1 MLIRK
6 FVTVL
11 GVIVAA
17 STALIGLQACSNDT
31 STSPNG
37 VPLTGEIYEVVVPM
51 GTFEKVMRGEF
62 VDLLPSIIE
71 VSVGD
76 EFVVVNEDK
85 VTHTIGPFSVRP
97 GETLRHVWQSVDT
110 IQGECSVLMSDN
122 VIINIGA

>member
-1 MLIRK
+1 MFVRK
-6 FVTVL
+6 AVAVL
-11 GVIVAA
+11 AAMIVAG
-17 STALIGLQACSNDT
+17 TALTACATQDSGAP
-31 STSPNG
+31 SG
-37 VPLTGEIYEVVVPM
+37 VPLTGEVYEVVVPM
-51 GTFEKVMRGEF
+51 GTFEQVMRGEF

-97 GETLRHVWQSVDT
+97 GETLRHVWQTVDT

-122 VIINIGA
+122 VIINVGP

>member
-1 MLIRK
+1 
-6 FVTVL
+6 VL
-11 GVIVAA
+11 AACIAA
-17 STALIGLQACSNDT
+17 STITVACST
-31 STSPNG
+31 QESGTPAG
-37 VPLTGEIYEVVVPM
+37 VPLTGDVFEVVVPM
-51 GTFEKVMRGEF
+51 GTFEQVMRGEF

-97 GETLRHVWQSVDT
+97 GETLRHVWQTVDT

-122 VIINIGA
+122 VIINVGP

>member
-1 MLIRK
+1 LTVFARK
-6 FVTVL
+6 SLAVL
-11 GVIVAA
+11 AACIAA
-17 STALIGLQACSNDT
+17 STITVACST
-31 STSPNG
+31 QESGTPAG
-37 VPLTGEIYEVVVPM
+37 VPLTGDVFEVVVPM
-51 GTFEKVMRGEF
+51 GTFEQVMRGEF

-97 GETLRHVWQSVDT
+97 GETLRHVWQTVDT

-122 VIINIGA
+122 VIINVGP

>member
-1 MLIRK
+1 ML
-6 FVTVL
+6 VAL
-11 GVIVAA
+11 AA
-17 STALIGLQACSNDT
+17 STVLIGACT
-31 STSPNG
+31 SHEKTSSSG
-37 VPLTGEIYEVVVPM
+37 VPLTGESYEVVVPL

-76 EFVVVNEDK
+76 EFVVVNDDK

-122 VIINIGA
+122 VIINVGP

>member
-1 MLIRK
+1 M
-6 FVTVL
+6 FVKKAVAVL
-11 GVIVAA
+11 AAMIVAG
-17 STALIGLQACSNDT
+17 TAMAACATQDSGA
-31 STSPNG
+31 PNG
-37 VPLTGEIYEVVVPM
+37 VPLTGEVYEVVVPM
-51 GTFEKVMRGEF
+51 GTFEQVMRGEF

-97 GETLRHVWQSVDT
+97 GETLRHVWQTVDT

-122 VIINIGA
+122 VIINVGP

>member
-11 GVIVAA
+11 AAIVA
-17 STALIGLQACSNDT
+17 STALIGLQACSSEEST
-31 STSPNG
+31 STSG
-37 VPLTGEIYEVVVPM
+37 VPLTGESYEVVVPL

-76 EFVVVNEDK
+76 EFVVVNDDK

-122 VIINIGA
+122 VIINVGP

>member
-11 GVIVAA
+11 AAIAA
-17 STALIGLQACSNDT
+17 STALVGLQGCSSEESS
-31 STSPNG
+31 STSG
-37 VPLTGEIYEVVVPM
+37 VPLTGESFEVVVPI

-76 EFVVVNEDK
+76 EFVVVNDDK

-122 VIINIGA
+122 VNINVGP

>member
-1 MLIRK
+1 L
-6 FVTVL
+6 TVL
-11 GVIVAA
+11 VRKSLAGLVACIAA
-17 STALIGLQACSNDT
+17 STISVACST
-31 STSPNG
+31 QESGAPAG
-37 VPLTGEIYEVVVPM
+37 VPLTGEVFEVVVPM

-97 GETLRHVWQSVDT
+97 GETLRHVWQTVDT
-110 IQGECSVLMSDN
+110 IQGDCSVLMSDN
-122 VIINIGA
+122 VIINVGP